1 MSMMDKTVTAS
12 QQSAL
17 ATNKVLRN
25 TYTLLSMTLLFSAAC
40 AGIAVMINMPPMGM
54 VITLVGYFGLL
65 FLTTKL
71 RNSAWGLVSVF
82 ALTGFM
88 GLTLGPIISMYLSI
102 PNGEQIVMT
111 AMGGTGVIFLGLSG
125 YALTTRKDF
134 SFLGGFLMV
143 GILVAFLAGIASM
156 FFSMPGLSLAVSA
169 MFVLLMSGLIL
180 YQTSQIIHGGETNYI
195 MATVTLY
202 HFHLQPVPQP
212 AAVAGCL
219 WWRRITLTDHSIIRP
234 RIAGPLFYGCLLCTK
249 PLKHVMNSKRNCW
262 PPRKARCPV
271 SEFMQYLMDTQVFMP
286 VKDSIGIEG
295 FTSSDKAIPLTLKT
309 EDEIEV
315 LILFTSP
322 ERSKEFVQ
330 EFPATMVVCWPNSS
344 GCWSEPAAASA
355 SRSTRTGRWA
365 WTWNRRW
372 CSS

>member
-1 MSMMDKTVTAS
+1 MSMMDKTLTAS
-12 QQSAL
+12 EQSAL
-17 ATNKVLRN
+17 ATNKVLRS
-25 TYTLLSMTLLFSAAC
+25 TYTLLSMTLLFSALC
-40 AGIAVMINMPPMGM
+40 AGIAVMIKMPPMGM
-54 VITLVGYFGLL
+54 IITLVGYFGLL

-156 FFSMPGLSLAVSA
+156 FLSMPGLSLAVSA
-169 MFVLLMSGLIL
+169 MFILLMSGLIL

-202 HFHLQPVPQP
+202 ISIYNLFLSLLQ
-212 AAVAGCL
+212 
-219 WWRRITLTDHSIIRP
+219 
-234 RIAGPLFYGCLLCTK
+234 LLG
-249 PLKHVMNSKRNCW
+249 
-262 PPRKARCPV
+262 A
-271 SEFMQYLMDTQVFMP
+271 FGGD
-286 VKDSIGIEG
+286 D
-295 FTSSDKAIPLTLKT
+295 
-309 EDEIEV
+309 
-315 LILFTSP
+315 
-322 ERSKEFVQ
+322 
-330 EFPATMVVCWPNSS
+330 
-344 GCWSEPAAASA
+344 
-355 SRSTRTGRWA
+355 
-365 WTWNRRW
+365 
-372 CSS
+372 